1 MKRLKTGLLAVLV
14 CLTACLGAQSPYK
27 LNLGKEIAV
36 SGVSL
41 SAGLIGTQLR
51 SSVPIYTANELAA
64 LDAGM
69 INSLDRSAT
78 DNYSLRAHQAS
89 NVLWLSAMA
98 APVFFLAGKAPRSHF
113 GTVAVLWGET
123 LLTASSLTLLTKYAA
138 RRTRPFVYNP
148 DVSMDKKQTANARG
162 SFFSGHTSLSAAG
175 TFFAAQVFSDYYPDS
190 PWKPVV
196 WSVAAAI
203 PAATGY
209 FRIKGG
215 RHFPTDVFAGYAVGA
230 LVGIFVPRL
239 HRRARVDQ
247 RLGIQV
253 GFHQMAISWNLR

>member
-1 MKRLKTGLLAVLV
+1 
-14 CLTACLGAQSPYK
+14 
-27 LNLGKEIAV
+27 LNLGKEIV
-36 SGVSL
+36 ISGVSL

-51 SSVPIYTANELAA
+51 ANVPIYTAGELAA
-64 LDAGM
+64 LDAGP
-69 INSLDRSAT
+69 INALDRGAT
-78 DNYSLRAHQAS
+78 GNYSLRAHEAS

-113 GTVAVLWGET
+113 GTVALLWGET

-148 DVSMDKKQTANARG
+148 DVPIDKKQTANARG

-175 TFFAAQVFSDYYPDS
+175 TFFAARVFSDYYPDS

-196 WSVAAAI
+196 WGAAAAI

-209 FRIKGG
+209 FRVKGG
-215 RHFPTDVFAGYAVGA
+215 RHFPTDVLAGYAVGA
-230 LVGIFVPRL
+230 LAGIFVPQL
-239 HRRARVDQ
+239 HRRARADQ
-247 RLGIQV
+247 RLGIRAGGNYLAV
-253 GFHQMAISWNLR
+253 SWSLR